1 MKKVIHYFTTII
13 TVFVFGYL
21 LLHSNDTLA
30 VSQLIKKESTKEI
43 SSHFNQG
50 KIDFN
55 QEGIQKE
62 SISLKTNQ
70 NISGSSEIVRK
81 QIPSFL
87 LPTSLVQLELFNK
100 NSFEVFFVKKN
111 LQESISNIQS
121 NIFLHFYQLI
131 FSRHNRKVRFTQCVL
146 IL

>member
-1 MKKVIHYFTTII
+1 MKKIVHYIVNAL

-21 LLHSNDTLA
+21 LLYSNDSLA
-30 VSQLIKKESTKEI
+30 VSQPIKTERAKELP
-43 SSHFNQG
+43 SHFNQG

-70 NISGSSEIVRK
+70 NYSGSSEIIRK

-87 LPTSLVQLELFNK
+87 LPTSFVQLEIFNK

-111 LQESISNIQS
+111 LLNLFLNTSRI
-121 NIFLHFYQLI
+121 IFPFHYFW
-131 FSRHNRKVRFTQCVL
+131 
-146 IL
+146 

>member
-1 MKKVIHYFTTII
+1 MKRVAHYII
-13 TVFVFGYL
+13 TTLTVLVFGYL

-30 VSQLIKKESTKEI
+30 VSQQIKKESTKEI

-62 SISLKTNQ
+62 SVSLKTNQ
-70 NISGSSEIVRK
+70 NYSSSTEIVRK

-87 LPTSLVQLELFNK
+87 LLTSLVQLELFNK

-111 LQESISNIQS
+111 FLNLFLNTSRI
-121 NIFLHFYQLI
+121 IFPFHYFW
-131 FSRHNRKVRFTQCVL
+131 
-146 IL
+146 

>member
-1 MKKVIHYFTTII
+1 MFQLKKAVHYFITIL
-13 TVFVFGYL
+13 TVFTFGYL
-21 LLHSNDTLA
+21 LLHSNDTSA
-30 VSQLIKKESTKEI
+30 VSQLIKNESTKEL

-55 QEGIQKE
+55 QEGTQKE

-70 NISGSSEIVRK
+70 NYSGTSEIVRK

-87 LPTSLVQLELFNK
+87 LLTSPIQIELLNS

-111 LQESISNIQS
+111 LSNLFFSTSRI
-121 NIFLHFYQLI
+121 IFPFHYFW
-131 FSRHNRKVRFTQCVL
+131 
-146 IL
+146 

>member
-1 MKKVIHYFTTII
+1 MFQLKKAVHYFITIL
-13 TVFVFGYL
+13 TVFTLGYL
-21 LLHSNDTLA
+21 LLLSNDTSA
-30 VSQLIKKESTKEI
+30 VSQLIKKESTKEL

-55 QEGIQKE
+55 QEGTQKE

-70 NISGSSEIVRK
+70 NYSGTSEIVRK

-87 LPTSLVQLELFNK
+87 LLTSPIQIELLNR

-111 LQESISNIQS
+111 LANLFFSTSRI
-121 NIFLHFYQLI
+121 IFPFHYFW
-131 FSRHNRKVRFTQCVL
+131 
-146 IL
+146 

>member
-1 MKKVIHYFTTII
+1 MKKVAHYII
-13 TVFVFGYL
+13 TSLTVLVFGYL
-21 LLHSNDTLA
+21 LLHSYDTLA
-30 VSQLIKKESTKEI
+30 VSQPIKKESTKEI
-43 SSHFNQG
+43 SLHFNQG

-62 SISLKTNQ
+62 SVSLKTNQ
-70 NISGSSEIVRK
+70 NFSSSSEIVRK

-111 LQESISNIQS
+111 LLYLFVNTSRI
-121 NIFLHFYQLI
+121 IFPFHYFW
-131 FSRHNRKVRFTQCVL
+131 
-146 IL
+146 

>member
-1 MKKVIHYFTTII
+1 LKRAAHYIVTAL
-13 TVFVFGYL
+13 TVFVFGYM
-21 LLHSNDTLA
+21 LLHSDDTLA
-30 VSQLIKKESTKEI
+30 VSQPIKKESTKEI
-43 SSHFNQG
+43 SLHFNQG

-62 SISLKTNQ
+62 SISLKTSQ
-70 NISGSSEIVRK
+70 NYSGSSEIVRK

-111 LQESISNIQS
+111 FLNLFLNTSRI
-121 NIFLHFYQLI
+121 IFPFHYFW
-131 FSRHNRKVRFTQCVL
+131 
-146 IL
+146 

>member
-1 MKKVIHYFTTII
+1 MKRVAHYII
-13 TVFVFGYL
+13 TTLTVLVFGYL

-62 SISLKTNQ
+62 SVSLKTNQ
-70 NISGSSEIVRK
+70 NFSGSSEIVRK

-111 LQESISNIQS
+111 LLNLFLNTSRI
-121 NIFLHFYQLI
+121 IFPFHYFW
-131 FSRHNRKVRFTQCVL
+131 
-146 IL
+146 

>member
-1 MKKVIHYFTTII
+1 MFQLKKAVHYFITIL
-13 TVFVFGYL
+13 TVFTLGYL
-21 LLHSNDTLA
+21 LLLSNDTSA
-30 VSQLIKKESTKEI
+30 VSQLIKKESTKEL

-55 QEGIQKE
+55 QEGTQKE

-70 NISGSSEIVRK
+70 NYSGTSEIVRK

-87 LPTSLVQLELFNK
+87 LLTSPIQIELLNR

-111 LQESISNIQS
+111 LSNLFFSTSRI
-121 NIFLHFYQLI
+121 IFPFHYFW
-131 FSRHNRKVRFTQCVL
+131 
-146 IL
+146 

>member
-1 MKKVIHYFTTII
+1 MKRVAHYII
-13 TVFVFGYL
+13 TTLTVLVFGYL

-30 VSQLIKKESTKEI
+30 VSQPIKKESTKEI
-43 SSHFNQG
+43 SLHFNQG

-70 NISGSSEIVRK
+70 NFSGSSEIVRK

-111 LQESISNIQS
+111 LLNLFLNTSRI
-121 NIFLHFYQLI
+121 IFPFHYFW
-131 FSRHNRKVRFTQCVL
+131 
-146 IL
+146 

>member
-1 MKKVIHYFTTII
+1 MFQLKKAVHYFITIL
-13 TVFVFGYL
+13 TVFTLGYL
-21 LLHSNDTLA
+21 LLHSNDTSA
-30 VSQLIKKESTKEI
+30 VSQLIKKESTKEL

-55 QEGIQKE
+55 QEGTQKE

-70 NISGSSEIVRK
+70 NYSGTSEIVRK

-87 LPTSLVQLELFNK
+87 LLTSPKQIELLNR

-111 LQESISNIQS
+111 LSNLFFSTSRI
-121 NIFLHFYQLI
+121 IFPFHYFW
-131 FSRHNRKVRFTQCVL
+131 
-146 IL
+146 

>member
-1 MKKVIHYFTTII
+1 MKKVIQCIRTIV
-13 TVFVFGYL
+13 TVFIFGYL

-30 VSQLIKKESTKEI
+30 VSQPIKKESTKEI
-43 SSHFNQG
+43 SLHFNQG

-55 QEGIQKE
+55 KEGTQKE

-70 NISGSSEIVRK
+70 NYSGSSEIVRK

-87 LPTSLVQLELFNK
+87 LPTSFVQLEIFNK

-111 LQESISNIQS
+111 LLNLFLNTSRI
-121 NIFLHFYQLI
+121 IFPFHYFW
-131 FSRHNRKVRFTQCVL
+131 
-146 IL
+146 

>member
-1 MKKVIHYFTTII
+1 MKRVAHYIVTAL

-21 LLHSNDTLA
+21 LLHSNDTSTI
-30 VSQLIKKESTKEI
+30 SQPIKKESTKEI
-43 SSHFNQG
+43 SLHFNQG

-62 SISLKTNQ
+62 SISLKTSQ
-70 NISGSSEIVRK
+70 NYSGSNEIVRK

-87 LPTSLVQLELFNK
+87 LPTSFVQLEIFNK

-111 LQESISNIQS
+111 LLHLFLNTSRI
-121 NIFLHFYQLI
+121 IFPFHYFW
-131 FSRHNRKVRFTQCVL
+131 
-146 IL
+146 

>member
-1 MKKVIHYFTTII
+1 MKRVTHYIITTL

-21 LLHSNDTLA
+21 LLHSNATLA
-30 VSQLIKKESTKEI
+30 VAQPLKKESTKEI
-43 SSHFNQG
+43 SLHFNQG

-62 SISLKTNQ
+62 SISLKTTQ
-70 NISGSSEIVRK
+70 NYSGSSEIVRK

-87 LPTSLVQLELFNK
+87 LLTSSVQLELFNK

-111 LQESISNIQS
+111 FLNQFLNTSRI
-121 NIFLHFYQLI
+121 IFPFHYFW
-131 FSRHNRKVRFTQCVL
+131 
-146 IL
+146 

>member
-1 MKKVIHYFTTII
+1 LKKGIHYFAAIF
-13 TVFVFGYL
+13 TVFIFGYL
-21 LLHSNDTLA
+21 LLHSNDTL
-30 VSQLIKKESTKEI
+30 VVTQEIKKESTKEL

-70 NISGSSEIVRK
+70 NYSGSSEIVRK

-87 LPTSLVQLELFNK
+87 LSTSTVQIELFYK
-100 NSFEVFFVKKN
+100 NIFEVLFAKKN
-111 LQESISNIQS
+111 LLDLFLNTSRI
-121 NIFLHFYQLI
+121 IFPFHYFW
-131 FSRHNRKVRFTQCVL
+131 
-146 IL
+146 

>member
-1 MKKVIHYFTTII
+1 MKRVAHYII
-13 TVFVFGYL
+13 TTLTVLVFGYL

-62 SISLKTNQ
+62 SVSLKTNQ
-70 NISGSSEIVRK
+70 NFSGSSEIVRK

-111 LQESISNIQS
+111 FLNLFLNTSRI
-121 NIFLHFYQLI
+121 IFPFHYFW
-131 FSRHNRKVRFTQCVL
+131 
-146 IL
+146 

>member
-1 MKKVIHYFTTII
+1 MFQLKKAVHYFITIL
-13 TVFVFGYL
+13 TVFTLGYL
-21 LLHSNDTLA
+21 LLLSNDTSA
-30 VSQLIKKESTKEI
+30 VSQLIKKESTKEL

-87 LPTSLVQLELFNK
+87 LLTSPIQIELLNR

-111 LQESISNIQS
+111 LSNLFFSTSRI
-121 NIFLHFYQLI
+121 IFPFHYFW
-131 FSRHNRKVRFTQCVL
+131 
-146 IL
+146 

>member
-1 MKKVIHYFTTII
+1 MFQLKKAVHYFITIL
-13 TVFVFGYL
+13 TVFTLGYL
-21 LLHSNDTLA
+21 LLLSNDTSA
-30 VSQLIKKESTKEI
+30 VSQLIKKESTKEL

-55 QEGIQKE
+55 QEGTQKE

-70 NISGSSEIVRK
+70 NYSGTSEIVRK

-87 LPTSLVQLELFNK
+87 LLTSPVQIELLNR

-111 LQESISNIQS
+111 LSNLFFSTSRI
-121 NIFLHFYQLI
+121 IFPFHYFW
-131 FSRHNRKVRFTQCVL
+131 
-146 IL
+146 